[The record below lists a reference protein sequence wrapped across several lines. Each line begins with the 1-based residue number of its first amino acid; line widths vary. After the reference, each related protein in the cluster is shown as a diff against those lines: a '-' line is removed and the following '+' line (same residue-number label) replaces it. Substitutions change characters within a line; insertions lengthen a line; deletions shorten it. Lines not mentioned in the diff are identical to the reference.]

1 MSHFLLFLSRLIYIP
16 KWGYRGI
23 EKLSKVADRKTP
35 HGKEIAMN
43 KDHARLHASTIP
55 ALKAGHPSLMAVSD
69 IVVSGADMRTHKAMP
84 STLQP
89 GQDDLLQSFIVWN
102 IETHR
107 TSRHTLFS
115 HWLGS

>member
-1 MSHFLLFLSRLIYIP
+1 
-16 KWGYRGI
+16 
-23 EKLSKVADRKTP
+23 
-35 HGKEIAMN
+35 
-43 KDHARLHASTIP
+43 
-55 ALKAGHPSLMAVSD
+55 MAVSD